1 VDSPYFRRGLSSAS
15 SHHSFSVSTCLSLR
29 ILRAARSPGPVFAL
43 LVLIPVTA
51 LVLLLFLQMGG
62 GGVLSVRLQVASFSW
77 DTEHLP
83 DFQSP
88 SRVGRLNKSSKPDIL
103 EGKYLRDSS
112 IRQRFDGA
120 SDDPKPLLCGS
131 TVPRL
136 KSYLNNPES
145 RRIDLFQDQTSVSK
159 YRLDGSS
166 DSPKAVLATSTLPRL
181 NSRSSSS
188 EFPRRPS
195 FKTFEPSES
204 IKSGE
209 SLRYLDRFLPH
220 RRPALNSTQSF
231 RTNKDPQ
238 SLTPDEKL
246 LRHSGASLD
255 AFSPRRK
262 VSSPP
267 HQSNLAPARRNI
279 SANRTGAG
287 GKGSKENLRDPC
299 LIVIQEQ
306 LCLPSSEILRR
317 PGIARSVISMLN
329 FPGALSSRL
338 VPMY

>member
-15 SHHSFSVSTCLSLR
+15 SHHSFSVSRCPSLK
-29 ILRAARSPGPVFAL
+29 IMRAAGSPGPVFAL
-43 LVLIPVTA
+43 LILIPVMV

-62 GGVLSVRLQVASFSW
+62 RGVLSVRHQIASFRW

-88 SRVGRLNKSSKPDIL
+88 SRVGRLYKSSKPDIL
-103 EGKYLRDSS
+103 GGIYLRDSS

-136 KSYLNNPES
+136 KSYLNNSEL
-145 RRIDLFQDQTSVSK
+145 RRIDLFQDQNRSTSVSK

-166 DSPKAVLATSTLPRL
+166 DSSKAVLATSTLPRL
-181 NSRSSSS
+181 NRRSSSS
-188 EFPRRPS
+188 GFPRRPS
-195 FKTFEPSES
+195 FKTFEPSENTN
-204 IKSGE
+204 SGG

-238 SLTPDEKL
+238 SLSPDEKL
-246 LRHSGASLD
+246 LRHSGASPD

-262 VSSPP
+262 VISPP
-267 HQSNLAPARRNI
+267 HQSNLPPARRNI
-279 SANRTGAG
+279 SANRSGGG
-287 GKGSKENLRDPC
+287 GKGSKESLRDPC
-299 LIVIQEQ
+299 LIVTQEQ
-306 LCLPSSEILRR
+306 LCLPSSEILRK
-317 PGIARSVISMLN
+317 PGIAR
-329 FPGALSSRL
+329 
-338 VPMY
+338 